1 AVYEWLSGV
10 FNTIVEWGAGLIE
23 TISTVMSD
31 FFQSIVD
38 WLAGIPDAFKE
49 WFQAVLDF
57 LASLPEQLF
66 EIGKNMLQSLWD
78 GMVSIVDG
86 LFGWIGDVIEGIK
99 SIFSS
104 AEEGYEDARRSA
116 ESVSGSYASGL
127 DYVPRDMN

>member
-1 AVYEWLSGV
+1 
-10 FNTIVEWGAGLIE
+10 
-23 TISTVMSD
+23 
-31 FFQSIVD
+31 
-38 WLAGIPDAFKE
+38 
-49 WFQAVLDF
+49 
-57 LASLPEQLF
+57 
-66 EIGKNMLQSLWD
+66 MLQSLWD

-127 DYVPRDMN
+127 DYVPRDMNVRVHEGERILTKQENHNYPKGNNSNIPESIHFDLSIPLDGEVVAHRSYEYNIREGVLRGDDLVEGGAPS